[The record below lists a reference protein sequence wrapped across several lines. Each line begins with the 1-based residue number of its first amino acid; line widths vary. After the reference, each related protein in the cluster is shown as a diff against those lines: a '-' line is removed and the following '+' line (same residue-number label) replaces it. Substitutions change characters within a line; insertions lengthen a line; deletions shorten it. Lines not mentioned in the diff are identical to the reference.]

1 MADPQV
7 KQPVVLII
15 LDGFGYREAPQDNA
29 IYHANTPNWDALWKN
44 QPHTLISGSG
54 LDVGLP
60 DGQMGNS
67 EVGHMSLGA
76 GRIIYQNIT
85 RIDKE
90 IADGSFFDNDVY
102 KEYRYLC
109 ESKTMPPPTNLFVT
123 CCLPRRTCPVHGVAI
138 SNVERI
144 VLVGLGR
151 FLHAVFFIW
160 CDVLEGGGISR
171 GVVDAGGWGWDPFIP

>member
-1 MADPQV
+1 MADTQA
-7 KQPVVLII
+7 KTPVVLII
-15 LDGFGYREAPQDNA
+15 LDGFGYREAPEDNA
-29 IYHANTPNWDALWKN
+29 IYHANTPTWDTLWKN

-90 IADGSFFDNDVY
+90 IEDGSFFDNAVY
-102 KEYRYLC
+102 KENIDKAVAADKAVHILGLLSPGGVHSH
-109 ESKTMPPPTNLFVT
+109 ENHLF
-123 CCLPRRTCPVHGVAI
+123 AMM
-138 SNVERI
+138 EM
-144 VLVGLGR
+144 
-151 FLHAVFFIW
+151 AAK
-160 CDVLEGGGISR
+160 R
-171 GVVDAGGWGWDPFIP
+171 GAKHLLFPAAQRG